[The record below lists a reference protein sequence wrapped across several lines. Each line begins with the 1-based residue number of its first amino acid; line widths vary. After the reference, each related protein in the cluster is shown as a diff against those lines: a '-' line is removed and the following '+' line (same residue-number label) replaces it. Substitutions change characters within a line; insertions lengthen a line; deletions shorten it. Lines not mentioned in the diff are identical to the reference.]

1 VRGRKIGAK
10 KQLFSTNGEIHPTR
24 VFDRISRNSINQYGY
39 SLADKL
45 KLQIS
50 RTLSKSDPFF
60 VFSNDP
66 FFFSRAFLIFS
77 VFSTFD
83 VSSREPGRRRNHD
96 LIIIDDGFACAPD
109 RVREVTLAG
118 RRRG

>member
-50 RTLSKSDPFF
+50 RTFEQI
-60 VFSNDP
+60 
-66 FFFSRAFLIFS
+66 RS
-77 VFSTFD
+77 VFRF
-83 VSSREPGRRRNHD
+83 
-96 LIIIDDGFACAPD
+96 LK
-109 RVREVTLAG
+109 
-118 RRRG
+118 

>member
-66 FFFSRAFLIFS
+66 FF
-77 VFSTFD
+77 VFARVLDLFRVFD
-83 VSSREPGRRRNHD
+83 FRRFEPRTRSASKPR
-96 LIIIDDGFACAPD
+96 PD
-109 RVREVTLAG
+109 YY
-118 RRRG
+118 

>member
-1 VRGRKIGAK
+1 MG
-10 KQLFSTNGEIHPTR
+10 IHS
-24 VFDRISRNSINQYGY
+24 RINSNCKFLERSG
-39 SLADKL
+39 
-45 KLQIS
+45 
-50 RTLSKSDPFF
+50 KSDPFF

-66 FFFSRAFLIFS
+66 FFVFARVLDLF